1 MAYVCMI
8 WVVAQGLSVNEH
20 LKLLQNDNY
29 QIISN
34 GFSNILHQVLLLN
47 AFTSSTKFIHFQ
59 IQLYIYIYIYIYIY
73 FFFQGSLLAVGI
85 LLHNDK

>member
-1 MAYVCMI
+1 MAHVCMI

-59 IQLYIYIYIYIYIY
+59 IQLYIYIYIYIY